1 MTVKECK
8 ALFAYDRWATNRLLE
23 TVATLP
29 EDQYGKDLGSS
40 FGGVRGTLVHI
51 YGADWVWLQRWR
63 GNSPSAL
70 IKQEE
75 IPTLQMLKQRWEEL
89 RTELDGFLG
98 SLTEEKL
105 QASLNYKDIKG
116 NPYSLPLYQQLQH
129 RINHSTYHRGQIVTF
144 LRQLGAKPQATDL
157 ILYYRET
164 AAQAKAAE

>member
-1 MTVKECK
+1 MTLKECK

-23 TVATLP
+23 TVATLA
-29 EDQYGKDLGSS
+29 EDQYRKDLGSS

-63 GNSPSAL
+63 GNSPAAL
-70 IKQEE
+70 IKEDE
-75 IPTLQMLKQRWEEL
+75 IPTLGLLKQRWEEL
-89 RTELDGFLG
+89 RLDLDGFLG

-116 NPYSLPLYQQLQH
+116 VPHSLPLYQQLQH
-129 RINHSTYHRGQIVTF
+129 RINHSTYHRGQVVTF
-144 LRQLGAKPQATDL
+144 LRQLGAKPQGTDL
-157 ILYYRET
+157 IHFYRET

>member
-1 MTVKECK
+1 MTVQECK
-8 ALFAYDRWATNRLLE
+8 ALFEYDRWATNRLLE

-29 EDQYGKDLGSS
+29 EDQYMKDLGSS

-70 IKQEE
+70 IKEEE
-75 IPTLQMLKQRWEEL
+75 IPTLQMLKQRWEDL

-98 SLTEEKL
+98 SVTEEKL
-105 QASLNYKDIKG
+105 QASLGYRDTKG
-116 NPYSLPLYQQLQH
+116 VPYSLPLYQQLQH

-144 LRQLGAKPQATDL
+144 LRQLGAKPQGTDL
-157 ILYYRET
+157 ILFYRET